1 MDVTPQLLRE
11 VEFREKFRGYDPDQ
25 VDELLERAGQQ
36 IAQLQGRLREALE
49 RAEQAEARAAT
60 GGGGY
65 SETEETLRRTLVL
78 AQKTAD
84 AVVAEANEVAAKTR
98 SEADGHA
105 RRVTADA
112 DAYAL
117 RIRAEVDEER
127 TTALAEARVE
137 ARRMVAEATAQSD
150 AIRAE
155 AAAEARRVIEST
167 RLPLREEIRE
177 LEQVRDQLQDDI
189 AMLSGHVEQQRERL
203 AASIAALQLTV
214 ADPEALRVAP
224 APAASA
230 VQLPEPHEYGL
241 DEPSPSAAETDDLQP
256 SDTAADEVGS
266 AVEEADAAADVDEEP
281 DEPTMAF
288 RPVLADELEPVIA
301 LDLTDQ
307 DGWDD
312 DDEDWDD
319 EDDWSDPPFGVTP
332 APAVGAVDPQRY
344 EEPTVSPTDID
355 DEAGGR
361 DPFLDQLRQAVD
373 EAGEDDHTTK
383 AMEAFFEPDADDRR
397 SRFGRKR

>member
-105 RRVTADA
+105 RRTTADA

-117 RIRAEVDEER
+117 RIRGEVDEER
-127 TTALAEARVE
+127 TSALAEARVE

-150 AIRAE
+150 AIRSE

-189 AMLSGHVEQQRERL
+189 AMLTGHVEQQRERL

-230 VQLPEPHEYGL
+230 VQLPEPHQYGL
-241 DEPSPSAAETDDLQP
+241 DEVAVS
-256 SDTAADEVGS
+256 ADEADDAPLLDR
-266 AVEEADAAADVDEEP
+266 AVVDDDEEP

-288 RPVLADELEPVIA
+288 RPVLADELEPEIA

-307 DGWDD
+307 DAWD
-312 DDEDWDD
+312 DDEDWDE
-319 EDDWSDPPFGVTP
+319 EDDWSDPPFGITP

-355 DEAGGR
+355 DEPGGR

-373 EAGEDDHTTK
+373 EADDDDHTTK
-383 AMEAFFEPDADDRR
+383 AMEAFFEPDAEDRR

>member
-84 AVVAEANEVAAKTR
+84 AVVAEANEVATKTR
-98 SEADGHA
+98 SEADAHA

-127 TTALAEARVE
+127 ATALAEARVE

-230 VQLPEPHEYGL
+230 VQLPEPREYAL
-241 DEPSPSAAETDDLQP
+241 DEVAPSAA
-256 SDTAADEVGS
+256 AA
-266 AVEEADAAADVDEEP
+266 AADAALPFEFAGEGSGTALELDEEP

-288 RPVLADELEPVIA
+288 RPVLADEREPAIA

-312 DDEDWDD
+312 DEEAWDD
-319 EDDWSDPPFGVTP
+319 EDDWADPPFGIAP

-344 EEPTVSPTDID
+344 AEPTVSPTDID
-355 DEAGGR
+355 DEPGGR

-373 EAGEDDHTTK
+373 EAGDDDHTTK

>member
-241 DEPSPSAAETDDLQP
+241 DEATPSAAEADEAPLA
-256 SDTAADEVGS
+256 DTAAAEDDTAG
-266 AVEEADAAADVDEEP
+266 DVDEEP

-288 RPVLADELEPVIA
+288 QPVLAEELEPVID

-307 DGWDD
+307 DAWDD
-312 DDEDWDD
+312 DDEDWDEE
-319 EDDWSDPPFGVTP
+319 EDDWSDPLFGIAP

-355 DEAGGR
+355 DEPGGR

-373 EAGEDDHTTK
+373 DAGEDDHTTK

>member
-1 MDVTPQLLRE
+1 
-11 VEFREKFRGYDPDQ
+11 
-25 VDELLERAGQQ
+25 
-36 IAQLQGRLREALE
+36 
-49 RAEQAEARAAT
+49 
-60 GGGGY
+60 
-65 SETEETLRRTLVL
+65 
-78 AQKTAD
+78 
-84 AVVAEANEVAAKTR
+84 
-98 SEADGHA
+98 
-105 RRVTADA
+105 VTADA

-117 RIRAEVDEER
+117 RIRGEVDEER
-127 TTALAEARVE
+127 TSALAEARVE

-150 AIRAE
+150 AIRSE

-230 VQLPEPHEYGL
+230 VQLPEPHQYGL
-241 DEPSPSAAETDDLQP
+241 DGVAVSADEADDAPLL
-256 SDTAADEVGS
+256 DTAVVD
-266 AVEEADAAADVDEEP
+266 DDEEP

-288 RPVLADELEPVIA
+288 QPVLADELEPEIA
-301 LDLTDQ
+301 LDLTDR
-307 DGWDD
+307 DAWD
-312 DDEDWDD
+312 DDEDWDE
-319 EDDWSDPPFGVTP
+319 EDDWSDPPFGITP

-355 DEAGGR
+355 DEPGGR

-373 EAGEDDHTTK
+373 EADDDDHTTK
-383 AMEAFFEPDADDRR
+383 AMEAFFEPDAEDRR
-397 SRFGRKR
+397 SRLGRKR